1 MNLSMFT
8 PPSLPLFHIPSLPP
22 SSFYCYFLSPSSLLL
37 IKNTVDEADVG
48 PTWIP
53 NRLSLHHSDP
63 SVIASCSKDIGDGT
77 NKYVSSHSPL
87 SLPLSPSLFL
97 SLIIFRSV
105 ILWRLQE
112 DGAVA
117 VDLTETTVLP
127 GYHSPLLPLS
137 LFPPIPLPVPL
148 PLSPAPSPPL
158 PFSLLTPFSVLCKR
172 WIFQEVISA
181 ICSLELRTKAKIGRN

>member
-1 MNLSMFT
+1 MDSK
-8 PPSLPLFHIPSLPP
+8 
-22 SSFYCYFLSPSSLLL
+22 SSFSSSLRSLCYRFL
-37 IKNTVDEADVG
+37 FKRHWGWDQQV
-48 PTWIP
+48 
-53 NRLSLHHSDP
+53 RLFSFP
-63 SVIASCSKDIGDGT
+63 
-77 NKYVSSHSPL
+77 PL
-87 SLPLSPSLFL
+87 SLSLSPSLLL

-105 ILWRLQE
+105 ILWRLEE

-148 PLSPAPSPPL
+148 PLSPAPPPPL
-158 PFSLLTPFSVLCKR
+158 PFSLLTPFAVLCKR

-181 ICSLELRTKAKIGRN
+181 IYSLELRTKAKIGRN